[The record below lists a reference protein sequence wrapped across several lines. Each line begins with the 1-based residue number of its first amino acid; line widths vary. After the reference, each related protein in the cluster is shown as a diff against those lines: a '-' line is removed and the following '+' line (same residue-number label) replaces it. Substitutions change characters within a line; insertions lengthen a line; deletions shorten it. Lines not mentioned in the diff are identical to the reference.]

1 MIHPARVHAAAL
13 HANEYRDFDIKDRIV
28 WFNPFE
34 P

>member
-1 MIHPARVHAAAL
+1 VRTAAFY
-13 HANEYRDFDIKDRIV
+13 ANEYLDFYIKDRIV

>member
-1 MIHPARVHAAAL
+1 MHTAAFT
-13 HANEYRDFDIKDRIV
+13 ANEYRDCYIKDGIV